1 LFNGAKQVQ
10 RSVTPGQQL
19 GDPGDLVVGDPAQHI
34 GEPGL
39 RIDTVQLGA
48 SDQGVGDRRRLAA
61 ALGADE
67 EKILGTIYVLDP
79 ARKAG

>member
-1 LFNGAKQVQ
+1 
-10 RSVTPGQQL
+10 
-19 GDPGDLVVGDPAQHI
+19 VVGDPAQYL

-67 EKILGTIYVLDP
+67 ENGGMTVLGGRPVRPHIEL
-79 ARKAG
+79 